1 MKKWQRVWK
10 KENVLGMSEDAQ
22 DALLIGKPYSQDLC
36 EQFDWSGAYP
46 VVSDGKI
53 VAIYDAAWQTPEE
66 YKNKPIINDE
76 YMDADADDVT
86 ED

>member
-1 MKKWQRVWK
+1 MGVKK
-10 KENVLGMSEDAQ
+10 M
-22 DALLIGKPYSQDLC
+22 
-36 EQFDWSGAYP
+36 
-46 VVSDGKI
+46 
-53 VAIYDAAWQTPEE
+53 TPEE